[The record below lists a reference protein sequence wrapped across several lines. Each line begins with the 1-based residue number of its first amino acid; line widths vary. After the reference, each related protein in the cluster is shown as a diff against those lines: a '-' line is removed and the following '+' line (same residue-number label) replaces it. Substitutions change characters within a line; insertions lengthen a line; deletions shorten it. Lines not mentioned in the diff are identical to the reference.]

1 MRKASL
7 YIPLHAEVYDHP
19 KTWIVASV
27 LSIDEAAVVGY
38 LGSLWTWAKATL
50 TVGTDLGRWPN
61 VVVAKA
67 ARWKGDAD
75 RFVEALVSAGY
86 LDRDGASLTI
96 HDEEL
101 YADKL
106 HAKRDLGDG
115 KGAMTNAER
124 CRMNREARKAAK
136 SARPATDHTDHVATN
151 ISTTATMSRPENDH
165 VATSDRP
172 TTDMVAT
179 SLRPV
184 ENSTEQTRKEKK
196 RGEVA
201 TMSRP
206 ATDTV
211 ATETTTHNPVA
222 PMRWPTEPKPRA
234 LNRGVLGMQETS
246 DKPAA
251 EAAIRACLTSEGKDE
266 RLTGLLRDLG
276 PDAGDAL
283 ESLMGAWSRKY
294 DMDGPQPALAG
305 LKLWLREKTDKRKAT
320 DLHVEASKARA
331 ARNGLTVTTDGQVVT
346 ETHEVWEALARQDW
360 RRFKDAGEDVPSELS
375 EFKALHRAH
384 YASGGSSLWDAHVEA
399 NLGDVVPDFAGLVK
413 GKPVS
418 KQVPDE
424 ARTLARRD
432 YDGLTGMGVQ
442 PGQRWTDYWAEH
454 KDHYERGGGSR
465 WEAHMAALEATPEP
479 QVIAPGARV
488 GESPV
493 VNLWS
498 GEAQDGGAQ

>member
-1 MRKASL
+1 MRKRSL
-7 YIPLHAEVYDHP
+7 YVPVHIEFFSHP
-19 KTWIVASV
+19 KTWA
-27 LSIDEAAVVGY
+27 LADA
-38 LGSLWTWAKATL
+38 LGVSTVQAGGHLVCLWAWAKSILDDT
-50 TVGTDLGRWPN
+50 GDLSRWRAG
-61 VVVAKA
+61 VIARA
-67 ARWKGDAD
+67 AQWAGDAGL
-75 RFVEALVSAGY
+75 FVEALVETGW
-86 LDRDGASLTI
+86 LDRDDVSLRI
-96 HDEEL
+96 HDADL
-101 YADKL
+101 YAGKPS
-106 HAKRDLGDG
+106 AVRDAGDG
-115 KGAMTNAER
+115 EGPLTNAER
-124 CRMNREARKAAK
+124 SKRARARKRGDTTRHDTNTTQNV
-136 SARPATDHTDHVATN
+136 SRHATDTEATRDRHD
-151 ISTTATMSRPENDH
+151 SDTASRHD
-165 VATSDRP
+165 SDTQP
-172 TTDMVAT
+172 
-179 SLRPV
+179 
-184 ENSTEQTRKEKK
+184 TRKEAGDK
-196 RGEVA
+196 RREEKTSERVA
-201 TMSRP
+201 TRDATVSRHENDTHTQP
-206 ATDTV
+206 A
-211 ATETTTHNPVA
+211 
-222 PMRWPTEPKPRA
+222 MRWPTEPKPRTP
-234 LNRGVLGMQETS
+234 NRGVQGMQETA
-246 DKPAA
+246 DKPTA

-346 ETHEVWEALARQDW
+346 EAHEVWEALARQDW
-360 RRFKDAGEDVPSELS
+360 RRFRDAGEDVPSELS

>member
-1 MRKASL
+1 MRKPSL
-7 YIPLHAEVYDHP
+7 YVPLHAEVYDHP
-19 KTWIVASV
+19 KTWVVAGA
-27 LSIDEAAVVGY
+27 LGIDEAAAVGY
-38 LGSLWTWAKATL
+38 LGALWTWAKMTL
-50 TVGTDLGRWPN
+50 VVGTDLGRWPTL
-61 VVVAKA
+61 VVAKA

-75 RFVEALVSAGY
+75 RFVEALVTAGY

-106 HAKRDLGDG
+106 NAKRDLGDG

-136 SARPATDHTDHVATN
+136 AARPPTDQTDHVATN
-151 ISTTATMSRPENDH
+151 ISTTPTMSRPENDQ
-165 VATSDRP
+165 VATTDRP
-172 TTDMVAT
+172 DTDMVAT
-179 SLRPV
+179 NFRPV
-184 ENSTEQTRKEKK
+184 ENREEQTRKEK
-196 RGEVA
+196 RREDVA

-211 ATETTTHNPVA
+211 ATKTTTHNPVA

-234 LNRGVLGMQETS
+234 LNRGVLGMQEAN

-294 DMDGPQPALAG
+294 DMDGPAPAVAG
-305 LKLWLREKTDKRKAT
+305 LKLWLKEKADKAKSST
-320 DLHVEASKARA
+320 LHVEASKARA
-331 ARNGLTVTTDGQVVT
+331 ARNGLTVTKDGEVVT
-346 ETHEVWEALARQDW
+346 ETHEVWEALARHDW

-384 YASGGSSLWDAHVEA
+384 YSSGGSSLWDAHVEA
-399 NLGDVVPDFAGLVK
+399 NIGDVVPDFAGLVK
-413 GKPVS
+413 GKPIA
-418 KQVPDE
+418 KQATDE

-432 YDGLTGMGVQ
+432 YDGLTGMGVK
-442 PGQRWTDYWAEH
+442 PGQRWVDYWQEH
-454 KDHYERGGGSR
+454 REHYERGGGSR
-465 WEAHMAALEATPEP
+465 WEAHLAQLEGTPASE
-479 QVIAPGARV
+479 VLG
-488 GESPV
+488 PV
-493 VNLWS
+493 SGMGGSEIVNLWS
-498 GEAQDGGAQ
+498 AQAQDGGAQ